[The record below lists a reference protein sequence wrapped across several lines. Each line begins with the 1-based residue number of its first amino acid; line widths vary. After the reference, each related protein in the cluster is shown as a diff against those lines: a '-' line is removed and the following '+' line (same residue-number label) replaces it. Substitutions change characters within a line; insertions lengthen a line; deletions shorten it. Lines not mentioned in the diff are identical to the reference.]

1 MTFLCITRQLL
12 NQSTLATPPLPPRGR
27 RRGLVCKQQR
37 KSTVASGGAVL
48 HAAWMWTEGWR
59 TEDGGRRW
67 VSGTLE
73 RVGDDGETEGQ
84 SIASL
89 HIELHFHLRQ
99 RPSSHVVDSP
109 RRPLRTRSVFVSFRF
124 FFFHVNNS
132 RETQKPNGQYVH
144 AESGQNIMPP

>member
-1 MTFLCITRQLL
+1 MYYPAAVKSVNPGDPPPC
-12 NQSTLATPPLPPRGR
+12 PPLPPRGR

-73 RVGDDGETEGQ
+73 RVGDD
-84 SIASL
+84 A
-89 HIELHFHLRQ
+89 R
-99 RPSSHVVDSP
+99 D
-109 RRPLRTRSVFVSFRF
+109 
-124 FFFHVNNS
+124 
-132 RETQKPNGQYVH
+132 
-144 AESGQNIMPP
+144 